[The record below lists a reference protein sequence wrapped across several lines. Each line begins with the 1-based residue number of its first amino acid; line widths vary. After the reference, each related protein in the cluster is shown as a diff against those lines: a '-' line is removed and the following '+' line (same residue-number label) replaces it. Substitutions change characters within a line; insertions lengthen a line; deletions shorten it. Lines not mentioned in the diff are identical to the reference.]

1 MLSFWANPDDNPSPT
16 LAEVAPPIGKSRP
29 PQHQIGGESGAQNAA
44 DANDRYIPICSNAD
58 IAIVGVSRIFGHH
71 LPSE

>member
-16 LAEVAPPIGKSRP
+16 LAEVARRRKSRP
-29 PQHQIGGESGAQNAA
+29 PQHQIGGESGVQNAA
-44 DANDRYIPICSNAD
+44 EANDRYIPICSNGGYSD
-58 IAIVGVSRIFGHH
+58 RRGEPHFGHH